1 MSTHTNYYLK
11 YQILLFINDVQW
23 LYMKSKKALLSVIA
37 GPMFSGKTEELI
49 RQVRR
54 AVIAKKK
61 VQVFKHKIDTRYG
74 TDAKLFSHNGLS
86 LESDIIN
93 SASEILKNL
102 DKRTEIVAID
112 EAQWFGPELIAVI
125 NKLLAKKKQVIVS
138 GLAMTYERVP
148 FAPIPELMAMADR
161 VTKLS
166 AVCVICGEEA
176 VFHKRKTKTKPI
188 DPSLADPAL
197 VGKIESYEARC
208 RKCFNKL

>member
-1 MSTHTNYYLK
+1 
-11 YQILLFINDVQW
+11 
-23 LYMKSKKALLSVIA
+23 MKSKKASLSVIA

-86 LESDIIN
+86 IESEIIDD
-93 SASEILKNL
+93 ASEILKNL
-102 DKRTEIVAID
+102 DKSTEIVAID
-112 EAQWFGPELIAVI
+112 EAQWFGPELVKVI
-125 NKLLAKKKQVIVS
+125 NGLLIQKKQVIVS
-138 GLAMTYERVP
+138 GLAMTYERKP
-148 FAPIPELMAMADR
+148 FAPIPDLMAMADE

-176 VFHKRKTKTKPI
+176 VFHKRLTKTKSV
-188 DPSLADPAL
+188 DPSLADPTL
-197 VGKIESYEARC
+197 VGKIETYQARC
-208 RKCFNKL
+208 RRCFSKR

>member
-1 MSTHTNYYLK
+1 MFFRMRL
-11 YQILLFINDVQW
+11 
-23 LYMKSKKALLSVIA
+23 KKAHLSVIA

-86 LESDIIN
+86 IE
-93 SASEILKNL
+93 SEIIKEAEGILKKLN
-102 DKRTEIVAID
+102 KNTEIVAID
-112 EAQWFGPELIAVI
+112 EAQWFGTKLIKVI
-125 NKLLAKKKQVIVS
+125 NHLLDKKKKVIVS
-138 GLAMTYERVP
+138 GLAMTFERKP
-148 FAPIPELMAMADR
+148 FAPMPDLMAMADQ

-176 VFHKRKTKTKPI
+176 VFHKRTSKTKSV
-188 DPSLADPAL
+188 DPSVADPTL
-197 VGKIESYEARC
+197 VGKIETYQARC
-208 RKCFNKL
+208 RRCFNKR